1 MLIEYHLSFIQ
12 AIFENRYLCSLPKL
26 SKNSTHVKTSGNTWM
41 YITETE
47 SSLHA
52 WNLDCWAEIHVFCNS
67 SRAASVSGISGPLVW
82 VSHAISMALYGS
94 KTNAVERKDF
104 DKFTKQLVFKFVQI
118 VVQARLG
125 KSRKSHSKPTV
136 TSDWVGYF
144 SLWYPWGLW
153 TEFVLCNLIYN
164 MLAT

>member
-1 MLIEYHLSFIQ
+1 
-12 AIFENRYLCSLPKL
+12 
-26 SKNSTHVKTSGNTWM
+26 
-41 YITETE
+41 
-47 SSLHA
+47 
-52 WNLDCWAEIHVFCNS
+52 
-67 SRAASVSGISGPLVW
+67 
-82 VSHAISMALYGS
+82 MALYGS

-144 SLWYPWGLW
+144 SLWYP
-153 TEFVLCNLIYN
+153 
-164 MLAT
+164 